1 MARFEMP
8 SSRVVSRTNAKGTTP
23 MLDVDS
29 DVAQIDYR
37 IAAIRANLRALIERA
52 AASCG
57 AADEERI
64 SQRIADQQ
72 ELLEALTKQREELSR
87 TNS

>member
-1 MARFEMP
+1 MP
-8 SSRVVSRTNAKGTTP
+8 
-23 MLDVDS
+23 DVDS

-37 IAAIRANLRALIERA
+37 IAAIRENLRELIERA

-72 ELLEALTKQREELSR
+72 ELLEALTKQREELSNKLLATR
-87 TNS
+87 QPFATDNDSTKPLKRLS